1 MKVSNSNKSAEIKN
15 GVKTDGGFTVQQ
27 WMLLA
32 FAFFLGIASVMTIDK
47 VFISNSG
54 HTGALHAGVVTSQT
68 HNNNK

>member
-1 MKVSNSNKSAEIKN
+1 MRVSSTNKSAEIKD

-47 VFISNSG
+47 IFISNSG
-54 HTGALHAGVVTSQT
+54 HTGALHAGVVTNQP